1 MPHSPVLSI
10 SFCSR
15 SKNCHFLKLPPIFLT
30 FFLAQPAFKTELF
43 RWWCYRVRR
52 MFGAVV
58 WGEGWRGKYISVD
71 NVVTCPRCK
80 IYQSRHQGC
89 VTSASHWS
97 ARSQAGLW
105 LADGVPRGKLSVAEP
120 PSQDNHTPS
129 HPNGHKNPANG
140 EMSPRPDQTQTLQ
153 QMQDKDIYYLVSQ
166 PPNLHEKP
174 GREDVRTPET
184 TQKHV
189 WAPPGAWPG
198 AYNHLICL
206 SDKNM
211 KLLSIRSLRG
221 KKQRILWW
229 HLRSDVG
236 RRPLMSPFIRTVNTR
251 RR

>member
-15 SKNCHFLKLPPIFLT
+15 SKNCHFLKLPPIFST
-30 FFLAQPAFKTELF
+30 FFLAQPAFKTHLF

-71 NVVTCPRCK
+71 NVLTCPRCK

-89 VTSASHWS
+89 VTPASHWS

-140 EMSPRPDQTQTLQ
+140 EMSPRPDQTSDSPEDSRQG
-153 QMQDKDIYYLVSQ
+153 YLVSQ
-166 PPNLHEKP
+166 PRHLHERP
-174 GREDVRTPET
+174 GE
-184 TQKHV
+184 
-189 WAPPGAWPG
+189 
-198 AYNHLICL
+198 C
-206 SDKNM
+206 
-211 KLLSIRSLRG
+211 
-221 KKQRILWW
+221 
-229 HLRSDVG
+229 
-236 RRPLMSPFIRTVNTR
+236 
-251 RR
+251 